1 MSCVPDANA
10 GSEYTSSA
18 AGQAICLPRERE
30 AEPLRPA
37 GPNVGSVR
45 FVRASVCAAMFG
57 VACGPVD
64 QSGGAGAAG
73 GLDAGVS
80 DSGVGG
86 PPIDVRIVSPA
97 DGEKCEADAHGSC
110 GISVAVSGA
119 TLAAPGRCG
128 EAQRCGHIDLYI
140 DGTAC
145 GSPNVQSS
153 SDNIAANFGRCEK
166 IKGKHTLMCELR
178 DDRGALLARS
188 QAVRVEVKEAHHDD
202 HEDGD

>member
-1 MSCVPDANA
+1 MVICAFVGSLAAEGNGALAAHPARSKTSAATKHAVPGLGLIFRLPSMSCVPVANA

-45 FVRASVCAAMFG
+45 FVRASVCAAMFA

-73 GLDAGVS
+73 WSDAGVS
-80 DSGVGG
+80 VSGVGG
-86 PPIDVRIVSPA
+86 PPIHVRIVSPA

-140 DGTAC
+140 G
-145 GSPNVQSS
+145 
-153 SDNIAANFGRCEK
+153 
-166 IKGKHTLMCELR
+166 
-178 DDRGALLARS
+178 
-188 QAVRVEVKEAHHDD
+188 
-202 HEDGD
+202 

>member
-1 MSCVPDANA
+1 
-10 GSEYTSSA
+10 
-18 AGQAICLPRERE
+18 
-30 AEPLRPA
+30 
-37 GPNVGSVR
+37 
-45 FVRASVCAAMFG
+45 MFA

-64 QSGGAGAAG
+64 QSGGTGAAG
-73 GLDAGVS
+73 GSDAGVS

-86 PPIDVRIVSPA
+86 PPIDVRIVSPT
-97 DGEKCEADAHGSC
+97 DGEKCEADAHGNC

-128 EAQRCGHIDLYI
+128 GAQRCGHIDLHV

-188 QAVRVEVKEAHHDD
+188 QAVRVEVKEAHQDD
-202 HEDGD
+202 EEDGDGD

>member
-45 FVRASVCAAMFG
+45 FVRASVCAAMFA

-73 GLDAGVS
+73 GSDAGVS

-110 GISVAVSGA
+110 GIPLAVPGA
-119 TLAAPGRCG
+119 TRPAPGPRR
-128 EAQRCGHIDLYI
+128 EAQ
-140 DGTAC
+140 
-145 GSPNVQSS
+145 P
-153 SDNIAANFGRCEK
+153 
-166 IKGKHTLMCELR
+166 
-178 DDRGALLARS
+178 RGPL
-188 QAVRVEVKEAHHDD
+188 
-202 HEDGD
+202 